1 LEPLLTPSA
10 SGVCGREISKRPFND
25 VDFRSLLTV
34 SYGRGP
40 GSHPTGLHVR
50 AGSHRVAMTLD
61 EIDPDAFCSRFYKT
75 PMTSLIC

>member
-1 LEPLLTPSA
+1 VPVHYLRKPTFETDFLIAPSELA
-10 SGVCGREISKRPFND
+10 NNGK
-25 VDFRSLLTV
+25 
-34 SYGRGP
+34 GRGP